1 LAASAKSGSARKR
14 EEYEKYP
21 MLMAHRHC
29 HTGAGKQQDDKNPK
43 FGADQEAASGL

>member
-1 LAASAKSGSARKR
+1 MLEISPLAASAKSGSARKR

-29 HTGAGKQQDDKNPK
+29 HTGAGKQQGDKKP
-43 FGADQEAASGL
+43 EVRC